1 MIEEKNFWDC
11 SFFSKSWKKLTT
23 AEATTVVWQKQRGQL
38 CYIVGC
44 CVEEFSG
51 IWEKKRI
58 VGKLAKVFFKQ
69 EAKQNFFPY
78 HHGFDQPETWK
89 KTQALASAASE
100 AAAVYFEPL
109 MKTAASDVVEAD
121 VAVAF
126 LGQKAKAF
134 V

>member
-1 MIEEKNFWDC
+1 MIEEKNFQDC

-38 CYIVGC
+38 CCIAGW

-89 KTQALASAASE
+89 TQVLASASE

-109 MKTAASDVVEAD
+109 MKTASNVVEAD
-121 VAVAF
+121 AAVAF
-126 LGQKAKAF
+126 LKQKAKAF